1 MEIVEPSGSRRQLN
15 ERDESSSKRVRQVCA
30 SMLLFD
36 DNDRSDWQDSIR
48 EAHPSNLNDEQ
59 QGPEDIMDHR
69 EQPDTDIPG
78 AMLNGNWICTAIA
91 LASCSTR

>member
-1 MEIVEPSGSRRQLN
+1 MEIVETSGSRRQLN
-15 ERDESSSKRVRQVCA
+15 ERDESSSKRVQSLA
-30 SMLLFD
+30 GMLLFD

-78 AMLNGNWICTAIA
+78 AMLNGNRICTAIA